1 MHSFSQK
8 TKKIS
13 VNAPKN
19 KKKMKSNMLEKCC
32 YILLNVPKVKNK
44 NAMKR
49 TTKLNKCHKN
59 TKKKMPK
66 HIQLFVLVYLFF
78 F

>member
-1 MHSFSQK
+1 
-8 TKKIS
+8 
-13 VNAPKN
+13 
-19 KKKMKSNMLEKCC
+19 MLDKCC

-59 TKKKMPK
+59 TKKNAKAYSTVRVSLFILFLYVKM
-66 HIQLFVLVYLFF
+66 FVSVMHV
-78 F
+78 